1 MVPRMSTR
9 RATLYGALAALA
21 IFVFDL
27 ANPLGVVGS
36 MPYVV
41 LPLLGLLAGA
51 PRAIFALA
59 VLGTLLTLGGLLS
72 SADGA
77 PLVVVLMNRGLSLMT
92 IWVVALIAI
101 RHLAIGESLRESLEK
116 QATHDPLTERYNR
129 RYVFGII
136 ENELKK
142 YRRYGDRFSLI
153 LIDADFFKGVNDKFG
168 HPAGDAALRHI
179 ADACVRSVREADV
192 VGRFG
197 GEEFIIV
204 LPHTKA
210 EEAAVVAER
219 IRASMH
225 QSVFK
230 WQNRPVDIT
239 LSLGVAEVGRDTATF
254 DQLLKAADQALYAA
268 KRAGRDRV
276 AIADSATSVAGKPK
290 AA

>member
-1 MVPRMSTR
+1 M
-9 RATLYGALAALA
+9 
-21 IFVFDL
+21 
-27 ANPLGVVGS
+27 
-36 MPYVV
+36 
-41 LPLLGLLAGA
+41 
-51 PRAIFALA
+51 
-59 VLGTLLTLGGLLS
+59 
-72 SADGA
+72 
-77 PLVVVLMNRGLSLMT
+77 
-92 IWVVALIAI
+92 
-101 RHLAIGESLRESLEK
+101 
-116 QATHDPLTERYNR
+116 
-129 RYVFGII
+129 
-136 ENELKK
+136 
-142 YRRYGDRFSLI
+142 
-153 LIDADFFKGVNDKFG
+153 
-168 HPAGDAALRHI
+168 
-179 ADACVRSVREADV
+179 READV